1 MLGVLE
7 VALAAKCQACA
18 APGSRESQTQ
28 LRLAPFHELVCELSS
43 VDASAEV
50 PN

>member
-18 APGSRESQTQ
+18 APGSRESQT